1 MITMM
6 RPTPQAP
13 DLTEHEGGDGD
24 RGKGD
29 RGNRGT
35 ERVRSVRGRIGAL
48 FVYAAAAFAGL
59 VMAMIA
65 LFNLHIIVGLE
76 QGYAA
81 TPEQVMEFSPVLA
94 VLDVLI
100 LVGAP
105 IAAMAATWWV
115 RRRLATPSTA

>member
-24 RGKGD
+24 RGD
-29 RGNRGT
+29 RGT
-35 ERVRSVRGRIGAL
+35 ERVRSVGARIGAL
-48 FVYAAAAFAGL
+48 FVYAAAAFGGL

-100 LVGAP
+100 LVVAP

-115 RRRLATPSTA
+115 RRRLATPSPG